1 LLLQCTTSSPGDS
14 DPLHSLSSGSSVAG
28 RLRELVDFC
37 MCGSGVGGEF
47 DLIRSLANLELV
59 AGIGDP
65 SGEESASGVSFS
77 RLLDMDPQEED
88 AGD

>member
-1 LLLQCTTSSPGDS
+1 
-14 DPLHSLSSGSSVAG
+14 
-28 RLRELVDFC
+28 
-37 MCGSGVGGEF
+37 MCGSGVGGEL
-47 DLIRSLANLELV
+47 DLIPSLANLVLV

-77 RLLDMDPQEED
+77 RLLDMDAHEED